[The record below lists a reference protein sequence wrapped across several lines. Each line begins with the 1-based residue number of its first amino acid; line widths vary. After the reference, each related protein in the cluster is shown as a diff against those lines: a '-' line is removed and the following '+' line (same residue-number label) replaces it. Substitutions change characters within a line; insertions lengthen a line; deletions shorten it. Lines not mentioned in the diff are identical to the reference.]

1 MCRLIDVS
9 EEMGMYKRN
18 SFTENMSAIENTER
32 FRVLLLRE
40 HDTIR
45 ESPRMEKQ
53 ISKTSYFRGVPKSAA
68 GIIDGIFRPG
78 TLLDCVWRATIQHSQ
93 P

>member
-1 MCRLIDVS
+1 M
-9 EEMGMYKRN
+9 
-18 SFTENMSAIENTER
+18 IENTER

-53 ISKTSYFRGVPKSAA
+53 ISKTLYFRGVPKR
-68 GIIDGIFRPG
+68 G
-78 TLLDCVWRATIQHSQ
+78 LLKLLVEHLHSLKIHPRAHHTHRQDVQH
-93 P
+93 PADAH